1 MCRRFRRAW
10 LSLCKIFIHFYGA
23 WLIMGTKQRLCQ
35 TKLIVYEKANR
46 FFARAQGL
54 LGAWLAHVVL
64 ATEGREPIAPYIF
77 SGKLGQLAQLKCL
90 KHNQSLH
97 QRLFLYFST

>member
-1 MCRRFRRAW
+1 
-10 LSLCKIFIHFYGA
+10 
-23 WLIMGTKQRLCQ
+23 MGTKQRLCQ

-77 SGKLGQLAQLKCL
+77 SGKLYIFSGKLGQLAQLKCL